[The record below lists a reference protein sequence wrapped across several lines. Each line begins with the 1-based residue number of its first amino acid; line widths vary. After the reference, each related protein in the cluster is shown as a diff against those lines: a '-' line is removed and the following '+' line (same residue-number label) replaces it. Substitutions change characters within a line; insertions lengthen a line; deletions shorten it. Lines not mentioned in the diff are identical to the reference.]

1 KWEWGNS
8 GDPNIY
14 LDTQTRSQSL
24 SFRGNMARLTETLIA
39 ENKIEK
45 AKDVINI
52 AMENMPV
59 EGFGYYAF
67 VEPFVDGYYKVG
79 ETQKARDLF
88 QKLKKKY
95 QERLDYY
102 AGIPLD
108 EQYTKLDD
116 ILDAMQGYRRNID
129 ILVDNKDK
137 GIADK
142 ETLIFNEYID
152 KFSHFYKKEDVEPS
166 AIPPMPDSNPDVMDS
181 IQFNDTTS
189 EEVIDSMVI
198 PEAIN

>member
-45 AKDVINI
+45 AKDVIDI

-88 QKLKKKY
+88 QTLKKKY

-108 EQYTKLDD
+108 QQYTKLDD

-129 ILVDNKDK
+129 ILVDNKDQE
-137 GIADK
+137 IAEK

-152 KFSHFYKKEDVEPS
+152 KFSHFYKKEDLDHS
-166 AIPPMPDSNPDVMDS
+166 DIPPMPESNPDVMDS
-181 IQFNDTTS
+181 IVLDNTKT
-189 EEVIDSMVI
+189 EEALDSTGPV
-198 PEAIN
+198 PVN